1 MLGWHVGRALLGE
14 DPRIGA
20 TRVENAAYFLGF
32 AASDVQLTD
41 VGQILRICQWLLDLD
56 IGELTQ
62 SDCLFKLSGVT

>member
-1 MLGWHVGRALLGE
+1 MLRWHVDRSLLGQ

-41 VGQILRICQWLLDLD
+41 VGQIL
-56 IGELTQ
+56 
-62 SDCLFKLSGVT
+62 